1 MTAPDALEASED
13 EVVVECDLDAEPEKV
28 WRALTVPALV
38 EQWLGVQPAGADR
51 DGGSAGTRYEIVE
64 AEPFSRLRY
73 AWRDPETTEPDTIVT
88 FDLAPL
94 PGGRTAFR
102 LTHGV
107 MPADRAPLMAS
118 NCNGPPLA
126 LAA

>member
-1 MTAPDALEASED
+1 MMSADTTEVRDE
-13 EVVVECDLDAEPEKV
+13 EVVVECDLDAAPEKV
-28 WRALTVPALV
+28 WRALTVPELV
-38 EQWLGVQPAGADR
+38 EQWLGVVP
-51 DGGSAGTRYEIVE
+51 GGTDEGGDPSYEIVE

-73 AWRDPETTEPDTIVT
+73 AWRDPATTEPATIVT

-102 LTHGV
+102 LTHGIAATARV
-107 MPADRAPLMAS
+107 PVAAANS
-118 NCNGPPLA
+118 NSPPLA